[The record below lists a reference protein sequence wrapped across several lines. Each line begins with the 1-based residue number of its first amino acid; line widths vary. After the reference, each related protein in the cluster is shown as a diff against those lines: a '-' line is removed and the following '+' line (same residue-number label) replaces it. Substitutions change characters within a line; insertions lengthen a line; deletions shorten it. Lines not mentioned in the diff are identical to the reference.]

1 MKPQLREDLS
11 EDEKWEDKNLSFLIK
26 NLFNKFHTLSR
37 EKQWKEMAK

>member
-26 NLFNKFHTLSR
+26 NLFNKFHTLSL